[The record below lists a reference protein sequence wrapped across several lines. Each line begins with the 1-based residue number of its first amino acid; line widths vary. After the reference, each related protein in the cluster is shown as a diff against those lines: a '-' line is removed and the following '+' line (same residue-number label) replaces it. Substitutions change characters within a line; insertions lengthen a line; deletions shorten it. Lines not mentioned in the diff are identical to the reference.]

1 MDSQILP
8 PFFGILTPELIPY
21 AILVINF
28 IIFQLLR
35 SSVNKLFT
43 YYMIKEPALKS
54 NQKGHLKQEQL
65 ELSGKCKFLKLL
77 IDELIST
84 CELCSDC
91 AELNV
96 IYEKHGSFMYGLGLF
111 ILTYFWLDNFGDAHT
126 TPGYLFEDY
135 LLDNGNE
142 LFKRGDIY
150 ARFLGQSMAM
160 PLAWRFASMYWSYKL
175 LSEHSEMLK
184 SENCKSS
191 LSTSTLNGF
200 LIELICCLLCRFFEL
215 FGNKLLNNDNFGKR
229 IINLTSSFLCTI
241 LVVLALELSGGY
253 FNPILAASL
262 EYGCKGID
270 FYQHIIVF
278 WLGPLLGHVLAKA
291 SYKKLFNDKQQ
302 PRQQQQQQ
310 QLQAIK
316 KKSVVIQKSRSKSNI
331 IIDEEQK
338 PQPLLGNLPAA
349 RRTTRSSRK
358 KRD

>member
-21 AILVINF
+21 AILVINL

-35 SSVNKLFT
+35 SSVNKLFI
-43 YYMIKEPALKS
+43 YYMIREPTLKS
-54 NQKGHLKQEQL
+54 NQKGHLNKQAQL

-84 CELCSDC
+84 CELCADC

-135 LLDNGNE
+135 FLDNGNE
-142 LFKRGDIY
+142 LLKRGDIY

-160 PLAWRFASMYWSYKL
+160 PLAWRFASIYWSYKL

-200 LIELICCLLCRFFEL
+200 LIELICCLLCRLFEL
-215 FGNKLLNNDNFGKR
+215 FGNKLLSDNSFGKR
-229 IINLTSSFLCTI
+229 VINLTSSFLCTI

-270 FYQHIIVF
+270 FYQHVLVF

-291 SYKKLFNDKQQ
+291 SYKRLFDDKQQ
-302 PRQQQQQQ
+302 QQQQQQ
-310 QLQAIK
+310 QLQTNK
-316 KKSVVIQKSRSKSNI
+316 KKSVAIQKSRSKSNI
-331 IIDEEQK
+331 IINEQQK
-338 PQPLLGNLPAA
+338 LQQLVDNLPAA
-349 RRTTRSSRK
+349 KPATRSSRK